1 MEKMEGR
8 VGVWSNLWSKQLHL
22 TRDLLAKHNIIATG
36 GS

>member
-1 MEKMEGR
+1 MVKTEGH
-8 VGVWSNLWSKQLHL
+8 VGELSNLWFKHPHL